1 MKKIIREIKEGG
13 FIQVTVCD
21 ERWYIKQTGEGNVFK
36 PSVTWQ
42 AGSYPKGIGFYRWL
56 AEKGWDEAEAIKQ
69 DAGDKGSKVHSA
81 IVDLIDGK
89 EVVGFESEG
98 KPASLYK
105 NPTTEKEE
113 SLTLEEYECVMS
125 FSDWWNQVK
134 PKTITREIIVDQE
147 NHRDDCEMKK
157 LGSPYCSCLYM
168 GTVDWVGII
177 DNEIWLLDWKTSQSI
192 WPSFE
197 LQVSS
202 YRHAIKGVIIVEKQG
217 AKKIKVGKP
226 VQHMGILQVGYKRN
240 KAGWKFTEVADKFD
254 LFGAA
259 QKIWFNEHGG
269 EKPSVKD
276 YPESLCLVEKTVEKS
291 EKQTT

>member
-13 FIQVTVCD
+13 VIQLTTVD
-21 ERWYIKQTGEGNVFK
+21 ERWYIKTIGEGNVFK

-42 AGSYPKGIGFYRWL
+42 ANSYPKGIGFYRWL

-69 DAGDKGSKVHSA
+69 DAGDKGSKVHFA
-81 IVDLIDGK
+81 VQDLIDGK
-89 EVVGFESEG
+89 EVKIDS
-98 KPASLYK
+98 KYM
-105 NPTTEKEE
+105 NPSSGVEE
-113 SLTLEEYECVMS
+113 ELALDEYECVMS
-125 FSDWWNQVK
+125 FADWWKQTN
-134 PKTITREIIVDQE
+134 PKTITREVIVDQE
-147 NHRDDCEMKK
+147 NHREDCEQKK
-157 LGSPYCSCLYM
+157 LDAPYCSCLYM

-177 DNEIWLLDWKTSQSI
+177 NNEIWILDWKTSQSI

-197 LQVSS
+197 LQLSA
-202 YRHAIKGVIIVEKQG
+202 YRHAYPPVSVVEKHG

-226 VQHMGILQVGYKRN
+226 IQKTGILQLGYKRN
-240 KAGWKFTEVADKFD
+240 RAGWKFTEVADKFD

-276 YPESLCLVEKTVEKS
+276 YPESLCLVEKIKS
-291 EKQTT
+291 EKQSE